1 MRIGPYPDPA
11 GAAEAALIFLPKIVI
26 PYQYFDS
33 DLAQFRK
40 KLDGTGVEVRVLEGY
55 SQ

>member
-11 GAAEAALIFLPKIVI
+11 GAAEAALFFLQKIVI
-26 PYQYFDS
+26 PCQYFDS
-33 DLAQFRK
+33 DPAQFRK